1 MKKTNLFKTFLLCFL
16 LVFVVSGCNNGGNPD
31 VIKSIEIVDSS
42 IPEVI
47 YTDEVGAKLAEL
59 QIEVT
64 RGNGETETININK
77 NMIKELSTLTK
88 VGEHTVTIEYEGVTT
103 QVTLII
109 ETRPIVTVEVTYTLE
124 VIQNNL
130 KGSTSLPESYDL
142 YVWSW
147 IEGITDE
154 GGAFFPA
161 GDGKFEV
168 PEEYN
173 GVVFVIMPVGAEPSW
188 DTKLDQSYDLE
199 IFEGAVR
206 EIGGTT
212 EIIKATFTIEENQ
225 IIDNLLNDALVP
237 EEGTYDLYVY
247 VWGGKRGDQWILVEN
262 GTFEADETITGCC
275 FVYITKDYNASWTD
289 MICQSADFVAS
300 VTDGVGTLTLA

>member
-1 MKKTNLFKTFLLCFL
+1 MKKRNLLKVFLLSFL
-16 LVFVVSGCNNGGNPD
+16 LVFVAAGCD
-31 VIKSIEIVDSS
+31 SDAIKSIDVVDES

-47 YTDEVGAKLAEL
+47 YTDEVSVKLAEL
-59 QIEVT
+59 QLEIK
-64 RGNGETETININK
+64 RGKETEIINVNK
-77 NMIKELSTLTK
+77 NMIKELSVLTK
-88 VGEHTVTIEYEGVTT
+88 VGEHTVAIEYEGFTT

-109 ETRPIVTVEVTYTLE
+109 ETRPIVTTKVTYTLE
-124 VIQNNL
+124 VLENNL
-130 KGSTSLPESYDL
+130 KGLTSLPESYDL

-161 GDGKFEV
+161 KDGEFEV
-168 PEEYN
+168 PVGYN
-173 GVVFVIMPVGAEPSW
+173 GVVFVIMPVGTEPSW

-206 EIGGTT
+206 EIGGTS
-212 EIIKATFTIEENQ
+212 EIIKATFTIDEAL

-237 EEGTYDLYVY
+237 EEGTCDLYAY

-262 GTFEADETITGCC
+262 GSFEADETITGCC
-275 FVYITKDYNASWTD
+275 FVYITSGYTASWTD
-289 MICQSADFVAS
+289 MVCQTGDFNAS
-300 VTDGVGTLTLA
+300 VVDGVGTLTLA